1 MAKLAGEVPVRVGR
15 THLDGRPSIT
25 PASFGVR
32 VESACMPSPVASP
45 AIPPVATG
53 ACAGRVL

>member
-25 PASFGVR
+25 PAGFDVR
-32 VESACMPSPVASP
+32 VESTCMPSPVASP
-45 AIPPVATG
+45 ATPPVVIG
-53 ACAGRVL
+53 ACVGRVL